1 MKDAGG
7 GVMINQALHTLDLMQ
22 LLGGE
27 IESIRG
33 SIDQLLDY
41 GIEVEDTA
49 TAHIEFKN
57 GATGLVFCHKC

>member
-1 MKDAGG
+1 MEYAGG

-22 LLGGE
+22 LVGGE

-33 SIDQLLDY
+33 SVDQLLDY

-49 TAHIEFKN
+49 SAHI
-57 GATGLVFCHKC
+57 LV